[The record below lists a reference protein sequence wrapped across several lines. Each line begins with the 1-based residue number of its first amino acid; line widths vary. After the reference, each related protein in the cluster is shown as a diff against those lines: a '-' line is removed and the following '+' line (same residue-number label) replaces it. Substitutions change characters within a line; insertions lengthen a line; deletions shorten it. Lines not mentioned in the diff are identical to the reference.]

1 MEDGAANG
9 QPIVGNLAGDPGA
22 IKDSSTEEFAD
33 DVIVA
38 SRDVPVIVDF
48 WAEWCGPCKQLG
60 PVIEK
65 VVLEKAGA
73 VKLVKLDIEKHP
85 EVAQQLQVQSIP
97 AVFAF
102 VNGRPVDA
110 FVGAQPESQIRSFV
124 DRVIQAG
131 GGEAG
136 PSPLDQAL
144 EQAAQLFDAGD
155 TQNAGAL
162 YRQILQQ
169 QPVNTSAI
177 AGLAKCLVA
186 AGQADA
192 AKQLLEDVPQEKQ
205 NDPEI
210 SAVRAS
216 LELAD
221 EAAEAIAQSG
231 ALEAAV
237 ASDPENHQARFDL
250 ALALYAQG
258 QGGAAVDHLLGI
270 VKKQRGW
277 NEDAARKQLVK
288 IFEALGADDPVTVE
302 GRQQLSS
309 ILFS

>member
-1 MEDGAANG
+1 MQDGIAND
-9 QPIVGNLAGDPGA
+9 QPMVGNLAGDPGA

-60 PVIEK
+60 PIIEK
-65 VVLEKAGA
+65 VVQEKAGA

-102 VNGRPVDA
+102 ANGRPVDA

-124 DRVIQAG
+124 DRVIKTAG
-131 GGEAG
+131 GAAG

-144 EQAAQLFDAGD
+144 EQAAQLAEAGD

-162 YRQILQQ
+162 YSQILQQ
-169 QPVNTSAI
+169 QPDSTPAI
-177 AGLAKCLVA
+177 AGLAKCLLA
-186 AGQADA
+186 AGQTDA
-192 AKQLLEDVPQEKQ
+192 AKQLLDDVPQDKQ

-210 SAVRAS
+210 NAARAG

-237 ASDPENHQARFDL
+237 NDNPNDHQARLDL

-258 QGGAAVDHLLGI
+258 RGADAVEQLLAI
-270 VKKQRGW
+270 VRNERGW
-277 NEDAARKQLVK
+277 NDDAARKQLVK
-288 IFEALGADDPVTVE
+288 IFEALGAEDPVTIE